1 MTPICPLCS
10 CPETTKIHT
19 DADRAYYH
27 CPVCDLICVE
37 RNALLVP
44 HEEKLRYDLHENN
57 PADPNYRNFLD
68 QLAQPLLTRLGPPPL
83 RGLDF
88 GSGPGPTLA
97 IMLAEQGYTMRI
109 YDHYYAPNP
118 HILEETYDFVTCT
131 ETFEHFYTPSI
142 EWFLLVNLIKPGG
155 WLGIMTLLHPPLAE
169 FPTWHYINDLTHV
182 SFFSRQTFNFLA
194 QRDRL
199 HVEIIGDHVILFQKP
214 HEWVPQTLSEQSH
227 NQGNDA
233 R

>member
-1 MTPICPLCS
+1 M
-10 CPETTKIHT
+10 
-19 DADRAYYH
+19 
-27 CPVCDLICVE
+27 CDLICVE
-37 RNALLVP
+37 RSARLDP
-44 HEEKLRYDLHENN
+44 HDEKLRYDLHENN

-68 QLAQPLLTRLGPPPL
+68 TLALPLLTRLGPPPL
-83 RGLDF
+83 RGLNC

-97 IMLAEQGYTMRI
+97 IMLTEQGYTMRV

-131 ETFEHFYTPSI
+131 ETFEHFFTPHR
-142 EWFLLVNLIKPGG
+142 EWNLLVSLVTPAG
-155 WLGIMTLLHPPLAE
+155 WLGVMTLFHLPLDE

-182 SFFSRQTFNFLA
+182 SFFSRQTFSFLA

-199 HVEIIGDHVILFQKP
+199 CVEIIGDNEILVQKP
-214 HEWVPQTLSEQSH
+214 HKWVQKTLIEQPHS
-227 NQGNDA
+227 QGNDD